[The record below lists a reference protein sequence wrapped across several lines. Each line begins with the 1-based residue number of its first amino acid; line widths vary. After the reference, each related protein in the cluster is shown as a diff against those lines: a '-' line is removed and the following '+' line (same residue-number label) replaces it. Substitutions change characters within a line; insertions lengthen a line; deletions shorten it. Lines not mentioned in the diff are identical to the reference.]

1 MEIRIRSCFII
12 TREEPTKDMITS
24 IMNKHIDKWEEYDII
39 NILDD
44 FTFVKEH
51 SKSIFQIKDINVE
64 LAHRYYNGIAT
75 TIYYLLVDMK
85 NRYMHSKFYLSE
97 AEMNNLDYETI
108 YINFLELMKHCDNLP
123 KISNYILI
131 INVLKGRKD
140 IADIEKYLNWIPSE
154 YIFDNIWVSC
164 EESCGKNN
172 EKWQNHFTNMW
183 KETDDNYWVT
193 TVKFERKK

>member
-1 MEIRIRSCFII
+1 MEIRSCFII
-12 TREEPTKDMITS
+12 TREEPTKDMIKS
-24 IMNKHIDKWEEYDII
+24 IMNKHIDKWEGYDVS

-44 FTFVKEH
+44 SVFVKEH

-64 LAHRYYNGIAT
+64 LAHRYYNVIAT

-108 YINFLELMKHCDNLP
+108 YINFLELMKYCSNLP
-123 KISNYILI
+123 KISDYILI
-131 INVLKGRKD
+131 INVLKGRKG

-172 EKWQNHFTNMW
+172 EEWQNHFTNMW